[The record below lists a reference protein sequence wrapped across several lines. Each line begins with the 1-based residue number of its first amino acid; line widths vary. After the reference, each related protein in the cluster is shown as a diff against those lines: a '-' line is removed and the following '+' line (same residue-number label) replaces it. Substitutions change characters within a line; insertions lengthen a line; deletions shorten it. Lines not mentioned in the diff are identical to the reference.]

1 MLRASQ
7 RQNQRFLPRRRRPL
21 KENPDGKSYFAS
33 GDNKGRGSASTEGG
47 PDLDSDRQQ
56 LEDFFDGLISEAEAE
71 AGGGQ

>member
-1 MLRASQ
+1 MGSQ
-7 RQNQRFLPRRRRPL
+7 RRNQRLL
-21 KENPDGKSYFAS
+21 QKKAVLPDGKGYLIS
-33 GDNKGRGSASTEGG
+33 GDNKGRGSASTQGG

>member
-1 MLRASQ
+1 VL
-7 RQNQRFLPRRRRPL
+7 
-21 KENPDGKSYFAS
+21 PDGKGYLIS
-33 GDNKGRGSASTEGG
+33 GDNKGRGSAATQGG